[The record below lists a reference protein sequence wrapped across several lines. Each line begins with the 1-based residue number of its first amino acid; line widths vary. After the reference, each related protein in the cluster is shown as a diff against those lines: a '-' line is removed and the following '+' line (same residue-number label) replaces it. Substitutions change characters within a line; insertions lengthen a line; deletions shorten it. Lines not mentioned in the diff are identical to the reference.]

1 MSMINA
7 KEGLIQKMNTNNE
20 VTISFN
26 EPLTGYDKTEEL
38 KNKLNTFINES
49 NIKIINLDLS
59 DSASIDSA
67 AISQI
72 LIYKNKFSRQGVLL
86 RIKGCSTQIAHILKI
101 IKVDQSI
108 SVIP

>member
-1 MSMINA
+1 METS
-7 KEGLIQKMNTNNE
+7 NE
-20 VTISFN
+20 VTITFN

-38 KNKLNTFINES
+38 KNKLNNYIND
-49 NIKIINLDLS
+49 NQIKIVNLDLR
-59 DSASIDSA
+59 DSSSIDSA

-72 LIYKNKFSRQGVLL
+72 LIFKNRFSRQGVLL
-86 RIKGCSTQIAHILKI
+86 RIKGCSDQIAHILKI

>member
-1 MSMINA
+1 M
-7 KEGLIQKMNTNNE
+7 ETNNE
-20 VTISFN
+20 VTITFS

-38 KNKLNTFINES
+38 KNKLNNYIND
-49 NIKIINLDLS
+49 NQIKIVNLDLR
-59 DSASIDSA
+59 DSASIDSS

-72 LIYKNKFSRQGVLL
+72 LIFKNKFSRQGVLL
-86 RIKGCSTQIAHILKI
+86 RIKGCSDQIAHILKI